1 NNTDLM
7 VIDGFPKLATI
18 TGAFDLY
25 GDFTNVS
32 TPALNEVDGAFNIQ
46 SSAELSGCDAY
57 QKLKSSS
64 QIRGKYYCNGTVA
77 KPSGVGSNP
86 SVTGS
91 GSSSKSTSTGAA
103 NAMYV
108 PTAAAG
114 VMGVVAALFGLL

>member
-1 NNTDLM
+1 M
-7 VIDGFPKLATI
+7 
-18 TGAFDLY
+18 
-25 GDFTNVS
+25 
-32 TPALNEVDGAFNIQ
+32 PALKEVDGAFNIQ
-46 SSAELSGCDAY
+46 SSSVLGGCDAF
-57 QKLKSSS
+57 QKLKSGGE
-64 QIRGKYYCNGTVA
+64 IRGKFFCNGTVA

-91 GSSSKSTSTGAA
+91 GSSSKSTASGAA